1 MGESK
6 KAAITSFVLF
16 VLAISLL
23 LASPMHATDIALPK
37 DTPVRV
43 FFSPNGGCTH
53 AIIDTINKSKS
64 EILVQAY
71 IFTSEPIAKAL
82 LGAHKRGVK
91 VFVILDKSQKKDG
104 YSPATFFANQGIPAY
119 IDSMHA
125 RAHDKVLIIDK
136 ETVITGSFNFSKSA
150 ETQNSENVLI
160 IQSTEL
166 AGLYRENWMKH
177 RDHSGKVNG
186 EN

>member
-1 MGESK
+1 MGKSK
-6 KAAITSFVLF
+6 QASFALFVPF

-23 LASPMHATDIALPK
+23 FIPSLHAADITLPK
-37 DTPVRV
+37 DTPVCV

-53 AIIDTINKSKS
+53 AIIDTIDKAKS
-64 EILVQAY
+64 EILVLAY

-91 VFVILDKSQKKDG
+91 VFVILDKSQKKNG
-104 YSPATFFANQGIPAY
+104 YSPATFFTNQGIPTY

-125 RAHDKVLIIDK
+125 RAHDKVMIIDK
-136 ETVITGSFNFSKSA
+136 EIVITGSFNFSKSA

-160 IQSTEL
+160 IQSPEL
-166 AGLYRENWMKH
+166 ASLYRENWFKH
-177 RDHSGKVNG
+177 RAHTDR
-186 EN
+186 

>member
-1 MGESK
+1 MKQTSLRQFSFIVLTFIFLSAPSLY
-6 KAAITSFVLF
+6 AAEI
-16 VLAISLL
+16 I
-23 LASPMHATDIALPK
+23 LPK
-37 DTPVRV
+37 DTPVHV
-43 FFSPNGGCTH
+43 YFSPNGGCTH
-53 AIIDTINKSKS
+53 AIIDTINNAKS

-91 VFVILDKSQKKDG
+91 VYVILDRSQKKDG
-104 YSPATFFANQGIPAY
+104 YSPATFFTNQDIPAY

-125 RAHDKVLIIDK
+125 RAHDKVMIIDK
-136 ETVITGSFNFSKSA
+136 EIVITGSFNFSKSA

-160 IQSTEL
+160 IRSSEL
-166 AGLYRENWMKH
+166 ASLYRENWMKH
-177 RDHSGKVNG
+177 RSHSEKVNG